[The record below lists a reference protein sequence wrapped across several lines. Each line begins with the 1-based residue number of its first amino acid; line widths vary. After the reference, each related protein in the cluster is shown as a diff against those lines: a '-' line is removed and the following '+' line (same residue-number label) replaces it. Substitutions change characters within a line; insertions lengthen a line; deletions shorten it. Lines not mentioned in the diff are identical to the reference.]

1 MTKRGISLGGV
12 PKPDQVPVS
21 EDGDERQPR
30 RQERT
35 RGGWSLVDVPPI
47 QLRVADG
54 TVRYIHPSTWTRG
67 DIVTAA
73 ADMNDAIR
81 SNELLLR
88 EDGQPWRLR

>member
-1 MTKRGISLGGV
+1 MMKRGISLGSV
-12 PKPDQVPVS
+12 PKPDQVPVL

-54 TVRYIHPSTWTRG
+54 TVRRIHPSVWTRG

-73 ADMNDAIR
+73 DTNDAMR

-88 EDGQPWRLR
+88 EGVSAQRQG

>member
-12 PKPDQVPVS
+12 PKPDQVPLL

-35 RGGWSLVDVPPI
+35 RGWSKVTVPPI
-47 QLRVADG
+47 QLRSADG
-54 TVRYIHPSTWTRG
+54 TVRHLYPSVWTRG
-67 DIVTAA
+67 DIVTA

-88 EDGQPWRLR
+88 EDGLPWRLR